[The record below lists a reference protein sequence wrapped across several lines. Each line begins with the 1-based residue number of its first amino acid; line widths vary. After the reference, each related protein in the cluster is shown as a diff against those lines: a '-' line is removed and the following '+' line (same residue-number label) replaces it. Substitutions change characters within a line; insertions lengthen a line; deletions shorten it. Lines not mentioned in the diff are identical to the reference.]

1 MKKTKLYAK
10 KTLSVLMA
18 VMMLMTAWVWV
29 APEKAEAAADV
40 APATTYATYH
50 VKLTAEF
57 ENIGKSGH
65 IIIYYYPVNADGTLN
80 TTVKGEYILVNSAS
94 KYSSTTWT
102 FDTADDSTRRLS
114 TDTSAETGPVQGWP
128 CGVKLGSVSNWGSS
142 TVTLTGL
149 TIGTKSVVKNG
160 GNWGATGGDTKEIL
174 YDNTGSGWDG
184 YLDWPVPAVSSVRS
198 TPVAQTISVP
208 KTGSASKT
216 FTATFNDQ
224 YGVQWP
230 SSKGMSVNLSPALS
244 GASATISGNTATVTG
259 NMNVFGN
266 AGYNSSNGQII
277 TKLNMTQG
285 GVTASC
291 DVTFQSPK
299 YDVNLYYFNGN
310 LAKTYSNI
318 GYYNQSVTLTD
329 TPANTKTVQIPG
341 DNDYHQPYKWPEDI
355 SGAFNI
361 DQDKTYTEV
370 MAAHERHT
378 YGDWAPVAGTGNH
391 SRICSVCGYVQTE
404 GHVAS
409 TTGYQ
414 TKAETCT
421 EDGVM
426 TYDCSVCGEKAV
438 ATSVINKITGHDFSG
453 DIVVGTAGKDGN
465 HQRKCVRYDQC
476 GTYGWPGEGAG
487 GHQDHDWDKNNDG
500 TVNILDAT
508 SSEASTCYKEGF
520 ATYTCEVCNDTYT
533 ETLPLA
539 EHAIT
544 ATAAKDATNI
554 CGGDGNAAF
563 WSCSVC
569 NGVWKDKDLTDKL
582 ADTTDADSDGI
593 PDALETKGPEHSFT
607 GAYVSATGGENGTH
621 YRQCARFTQCNT
633 YGPEEKHTW
642 GEPVV
647 TPATCEKEGKEVYTC
662 TSGCGQT
669 YEKTLDKAAHSMTKI
684 AAVAA
689 VCGTPGN
696 NEYYSC
702 STCNKY
708 YKDEA
713 GTTVTTVE
721 AEKIPALNHTCT
733 GHHEGDE
740 LVTKATC
747 TAKAVYKNTCD
758 YCGQEV
764 SGTHTYGEVDR
775 LNGHNYSGDIK
786 ADAEN
791 NKHAYLCKNGCGTY
805 GNETDCEYVKTAET
819 DSTCKTK
826 GYITY
831 ECTTCENGY
840 TTEKDLDPAN
850 HEGAT
855 EVRDAAAATCMT
867 PGYTGD
873 TYCLGC
879 GKIKSAGT
887 EIPVDKTNHEN
898 MKDYDQVNSTC
909 QTEGYKAYRY
919 CDKCGTY
926 EIAKEAIAK
935 KNHSFTEYT
944 TNNNGTHT
952 ANCNTCK
959 AENGEV
965 ATDTKAC
972 TGGTA
977 NCQSAAI
984 CTVCNAPYGQIDEN
998 THVNQ
1003 EFVAKTPAT
1012 CQKEGHEAYYKCADC
1027 DKTIGEIETIPV
1039 IAHTFGKWTKV
1050 EGEDKHTRSCTTCK
1064 ADVAEVATE
1073 TLDCAGGTAYCN
1085 KLAECATCK
1094 ATYGDYDP
1102 DNHSTEANTLK
1113 GAVDAT
1119 CQAPGFTGNYYY
1131 DCCNALKQAG
1141 TAIEQLAHTFDIE
1154 VEGTRV
1160 AATCIAKGEV
1170 TYKCSTCVESE
1181 GVAAATQKKELAIDA
1196 NNHATPNETVVKNQK
1211 AATCEEDGHTGDV
1224 YYKCCYVEGN
1234 TAEQNKKALKE
1245 KGTTIKANGQH
1256 VYGEYIPEYMAEIT
1270 TDADGV
1276 KTLGKKTTEPD
1287 YDAKIKARRADNKWY
1302 HFAQC
1307 TICGVITED
1316 ACYTYK
1322 HTFNCVDTD
1331 KCEICKGLCSLKD
1344 ETVHTN
1350 LVMIEGKEA
1359 THTEDGYKAYYKC
1372 ADCGKFFLD
1381 DGGKKEFDP
1390 ATDAGKKLI
1399 TVSKDTVPCTE
1410 WEKDP
1415 YETKDPTCDEDGYKK
1430 YHCVIEGC
1438 TKVKTEIIPSAGVA
1452 HKWAADYKVIKEATC
1467 GTVGYKAIYC
1477 EVCEAMKPNS
1487 ASTIPATGEHNYV
1500 LNEDKTVVGTS
1511 CSDPTIKYYECT
1523 CGAYKTET
1531 VYEGNAEHD
1540 WSEWVTIGGDCSTG
1554 VVQESVCAVCGEKK
1568 QQTISEGEHSYVVY
1582 VRVEPTPEKDG
1593 YVIYECENC
1602 KVKTE
1607 PETLKYEGPETPDNH
1622 LVDYTQ
1628 YRVVSE
1634 KTCTMAEQREY
1645 TCIRCGEKLVYAFGE
1660 LAEHYWLE
1668 QPAEI
1673 ATCERDGHNAY
1684 YRCVVCLEERGKEVY
1699 KATGHADN
1707 DADGKCDE
1715 CNSAFY
1721 NDGKNQCGCIC
1732 HKEGWFMQFIY
1743 KIVNFFW
1750 KLFKINHSCACGA
1763 VHY

>member
-18 VMMLMTAWVWV
+18 VMMLMTAWVFV
-29 APEKAEAAADV
+29 APEKASAASSYPVTINFNVTD
-40 APATTYATYH
+40 
-50 VKLTAEF
+50 KID
-57 ENIGKSGH
+57 NGGH
-65 IIIYYYPVNADGTLN
+65 ILVKYYEMNADGSVNYNAGLKDHYI
-80 TTVKGEYILVNSAS
+80 TTS
-94 KYSSTTWT
+94 
-102 FDTADDSTRRLS
+102 
-114 TDTSAETGPVQGWP
+114 
-128 CGVKLGSVSNWGSS
+128 
-142 TVTLTGL
+142 LTGS
-149 TIGTKSVVKNG
+149 GCVDVKNG
-160 GNWGATGGDTKEIL
+160 YSLSSNVPGWPYEFSITTDGGNLFMTSFYIGNINVLNGWSGSTHNKTRTWRSGMTV
-174 YDNTGSGWDG
+174 DNITMN
-184 YLDWPVPAVSSVRS
+184 WPVPAISSVR
-198 TPVAQTISVP
+198 TGPVAQTISVP

-224 YGVQWP
+224 YGMQWP
-230 SSKGMSVNLSPALS
+230 STSGMSVNLSPAFS
-244 GASATISGNTATVTG
+244 GASVSLSGNTATVTG

-266 AGYNSSNGQII
+266 ADYNSSNGQIK

-291 DVTFQSPK
+291 DVTFQAPQYSV
-299 YDVNLYYFNGN
+299 YLNNYAGTTV
-310 LAKTYSNI
+310 KTYSNI

-329 TPANTKTVQIPG
+329 IPANTKTVQIPG
-341 DNDYHQPYKWPEDI
+341 DATYHQPYKWPEGI
-355 SGAFNI
+355 SNAFNI
-361 DQDKTYTEV
+361 TQDTTYTEV
-370 MAAHERHT
+370 KATPESHT
-378 YGDWAPVAGTGNH
+378 YGDWAPVDGTDNH
-391 SRICSVCGYVQTE
+391 SRTCSVCGYVQTE
-404 GHVAS
+404 RHVAS
-409 TTGYQ
+409 TTGYE

-426 TYDCSVCGEKAV
+426 TYDCSLCGKTAIT
-438 ATSVINKITGHDFSG
+438 TSVINNISGHDFSG
-453 DIVVGTAGKDGN
+453 TAVENVTGQNGN
-465 HQRKCVRYDQC
+465 HWRKCSRC
-476 GTYGWPGEGAG
+476 GVYGWNGVADACEN
-487 GHQDHDWDKNNDG
+487 HNWDKNADG
-500 TVNILDAT
+500 KVDAGDAET
-508 SSEASTCYKEGF
+508 KASTCIEAGF
-520 ATYTCEVCNDTYT
+520 EKYTCKVCSATWT
-533 ETLPLA
+533 KTLDLA
-539 EHAIT
+539 AHTIT
-544 ATAAKDATNI
+544 ATAAKNVTNI
-554 CGGDGNAAF
+554 CGGDGNEAF

-569 NGVWKDKDLTDKL
+569 KKVWKDKDLTDEL
-582 ADTTDADSDGI
+582 ADTNDADNDGI
-593 PDALETKGPEHSFT
+593 PDALETKGPEHNFT
-607 GAYVSATGGENGTH
+607 GAYVPATGGKDGTH
-621 YRQCARFTQCNT
+621 YRQCERFAQCGA
-633 YGPEEKHTW
+633 YGLMVDGKAVTDATEKHTW
-642 GEPVV
+642 GTPDV

-662 TSGCGQT
+662 TSGECGQT
-669 YEKTLDKAAHSMTKI
+669 YEKTLDKAAHKMIKI

-721 AEKIPALNHTCT
+721 AEKIPALQHKWTA
-733 GHHEGDE
+733 HHDYDT
-740 LVTKATC
+740 LKAPATC
-747 TAKAVYKNTCD
+747 VAPAVYYNHCD
-758 YCGQEV
+758 YCKIQLTG
-764 SGTHTYGEVDR
+764 SSATHEYGEVDR
-775 LNGHNYSGDIK
+775 LNGHNYTGDIH
-786 ADAEN
+786 DNEN
-791 NKHAYLCKNGCGTY
+791 KTHAYSCKNGCGTY
-805 GNETDCEYVKTAET
+805 GSAIPCNYKVTEEVA
-819 DSTCKTK
+819 STCKTA
-826 GYITY
+826 GYTVY
-831 ECTTCENGY
+831 ECEICGNGY
-840 TTEKDLDPAN
+840 SDPKALDPNN
-850 HEGAT
+850 HMGEGTKTVGAL
-855 EVRDAAAATCMT
+855 DAKCNSN
-867 PGYTGD
+867 GYTGD
-873 TYCLGC
+873 VHCLGC
-879 GKIKSAGT
+879 DAVIEKGT
-887 EIPVDKTNHEN
+887 VITADPEVHPHANMTDYAAKTA
-898 MKDYDQVNSTC
+898 TC
-909 QTEGYKAYRY
+909 QEEGYKAYRY
-919 CDKCGTY
+919 CAACQTY
-926 EIAKEAIAK
+926 EIEKETIAK
-935 KNHSFTEYT
+935 KAHNYAKYDS
-944 TNNNGTHT
+944 NGDGTHT
-952 ANCNTCK
+952 VTCVTCD
-959 AENGEV
+959 ADV
-965 ATDTKAC
+965 ATPATIKENC
-972 TGGTA
+972 SGGTA
-977 NCQSAAI
+977 NCVDKK
-984 CTVCNAPYGQIDEN
+984 VCENCNKAYGEVDSTN
-998 THVNQ
+998 HKTR
-1003 EFVAKTPAT
+1003 EFVAKVDST
-1012 CQKEGHEAYYKCADC
+1012 CQTEGTEAYYKCTAC
-1027 DKTIGEIETIPV
+1027 NKNVETPEV
-1039 IAHTFGKWTKV
+1039 ISKKDHIYGAWTKV
-1050 EGEDKHTRSCTTCK
+1050 DGEDKHTRSCTTCK

-1094 ATYGDYDP
+1094 ATYGEVDP

-1131 DCCNALKQAG
+1131 DCCNVLKQAG
-1141 TAIEQLAHTFDIE
+1141 TATEQLAHTFDIE

-1181 GVAAATQKKELAIDA
+1181 GVAAATQKKELAIDT

-1256 VYGEYIPEYMAEIT
+1256 VYGEYIPEYMAKIT

-1276 KTLGKKTTEPD
+1276 KTLDKKNAEPD
-1287 YDAKIKARRADNKWY
+1287 YVAKINARRADNKWY

-1307 TICGVITED
+1307 KICGVITED

-1350 LVMIEGKEA
+1350 LVKIEGKEA

-1399 TVSKDTVPCTE
+1399 TISKDTVPCTE
-1410 WEKDP
+1410 WEEEP

-1660 LAEHYWLE
+1660 LADHYWLE

-1673 ATCERDGHNAY
+1673 ATCERDGHSAY